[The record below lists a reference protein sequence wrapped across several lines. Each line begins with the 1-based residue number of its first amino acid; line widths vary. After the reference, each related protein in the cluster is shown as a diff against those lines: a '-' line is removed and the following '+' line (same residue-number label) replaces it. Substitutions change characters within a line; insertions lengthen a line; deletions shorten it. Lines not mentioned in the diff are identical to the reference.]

1 MGTATRKG
9 GKNYRFLVTVE
20 LVVELPPTHAN
31 PEASTSTSNT
41 PTMNSIMGAELAHMR
56 VEASMMLAVDQSKF
70 FYYDTQV
77 RNSPGSISRLPGFAA
92 QR

>member
-9 GKNYRFLVTVE
+9 GKNYRFLVE

-56 VEASMMLAVDQSKF
+56 VEASMMLAVDQSQF
-70 FYYDTQV
+70 FIMTLSQK
-77 RNSPGSISRLPGFAA
+77 LP
-92 QR
+92 REH